1 MSFLKVEGHEKLV
14 RDMTTGAIINNN
26 ENERQQYL
34 KRKEA
39 LQANKN
45 RIDNIENTVD
55 NLNSRIDNIENKLN
69 IILKLVSE
77 KL

>member
-45 RIDNIENTVD
+45 RIDNIENNVD
-55 NLNSRIDNIENKLN
+55 NLNKRIDNIEGKLDTLIN
-69 IILKLVSE
+69 LLTKD
-77 KL
+77 K